1 MKLTTKKKRIIALLV
16 MMVALF
22 VLALLVSSTSAYR
35 SKRANEKLNNV
46 DTYKMESYSEVNS
59 AKVMKALASGKS
71 KKLAKLMVNAEG
83 ADALMEFADWKKAD
97 FENAVSLGSGSLM
110 KEPDENGKMEVDE
123 RFFVDVD
130 GQKYV
135 LFIESS
141 TSRWGRKND
150 GVSAIGATTY
160 DHFDDMDYEW
170 NGEPDDESVL
180 AGALMWNSGADE
192 NEEE

>member
-1 MKLTTKKKRIIALLV
+1 MKFTTDKKRIAALLV

-22 VLALLVSSTSAYR
+22 VIALLISSLVTYK
-35 SKRANEKLNNV
+35 SKRANEKLDNV
-46 DTYKMESYSEVNS
+46 DTYKMESYSETNS

-71 KKLAKLMVNAEG
+71 KKLSKLMVSSEG
-83 ADALMEFADWKKAD
+83 ADELMDFADWKNAD
-97 FENAVSLGSGSLM
+97 FKNAVSLGSGSLM
-110 KEPDENGKMEVDE
+110 KAPDKNGKMEVDE

-150 GVSAIGATTY
+150 GVSAIAATTY
-160 DHFDDMDYEW
+160 DHFDEMDYEW

-180 AGALMWNSGADE
+180 AGNLIWNSGSDKDE
-192 NEEE
+192 E